1 MTRKNNIPKQVKPAR
16 LLISVEEHIVNALM
30 LYLRSVKAP
39 KAVLNLFDDLVTLY
53 AWKHNSSS
61 EATRRLQEALFDAM
75 QNIDAINAPVH
86 SPYGEIE
93 K

>member
-1 MTRKNNIPKQVKPAR
+1 MTRKNNTPKQVKPTR
-16 LLISVEEHIVNALM
+16 LLISIEEHIVNALL

-39 KAVLNLFDDLVTLY
+39 KAVLNLFDNLVTLY
-53 AWKHNSSS
+53 AWKYHPSP
-61 EATRRLQEALFDAM
+61 EANRRLQAALFDAM

>member
-1 MTRKNNIPKQVKPAR
+1 MTRKNNTPTQVKTTR
-16 LLISVEEHIVNALM
+16 LLISIEEHIVNALM

-53 AWKHNSSS
+53 AWKHISSP

-86 SPYGEIE
+86 SPYGKIE